1 MTTRI
6 GALAMALLLAL
17 YLVFA
22 VYYSAVLFGTGSPAA
37 IAMGVALLVLAAL
50 GAAFIGAEILFG
62 VRAEAL
68 ARRLE
73 SEDAL
78 PAEQLPLLPSGR
90 LDRAAAEALF
100 PAYRDAAQT
109 MPGDWRVWFR
119 LALAYDAAGDRKR
132 ARWATREAIRLSRAS
147 AA

>member
-78 PAEQLPLLPSGR
+78 PRGEVVHARERVRETVPGGRIGGAFPLISEVFSLCLRP
-90 LDRAAAEALF
+90 
-100 PAYRDAAQT
+100 
-109 MPGDWRVWFR
+109 W
-119 LALAYDAAGDRKR
+119 K
-132 ARWATREAIRLSRAS
+132 
-147 AA
+147 